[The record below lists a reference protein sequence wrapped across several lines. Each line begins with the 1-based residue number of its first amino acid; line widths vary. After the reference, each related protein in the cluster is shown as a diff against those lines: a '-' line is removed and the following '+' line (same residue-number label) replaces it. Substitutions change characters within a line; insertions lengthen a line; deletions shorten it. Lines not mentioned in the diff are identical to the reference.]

1 MSSNLSSVH
10 VHTLQHFSLRGPSA
24 WSGKHTHLEHTMFAC
39 LLGPNCCELQQQ
51 SLVDSR
57 IGEQNMFTH
66 LLMDLLSSW
75 FQEIVCF
82 VFVRSYW
89 LCCGVWSGGPNYI
102 HTCIFSAVYVGT
114 RLSVQFGTKGIQVK
128 QNMQRYSTCTCP
140 LLSKYAYVSMGMK
153 RAPNST
159 NHQWLCTLHLQFLEY
174 PHANSWMTNVECA

>member
-1 MSSNLSSVH
+1 
-10 VHTLQHFSLRGPSA
+10 
-24 WSGKHTHLEHTMFAC
+24 
-39 LLGPNCCELQQQ
+39 
-51 SLVDSR
+51 
-57 IGEQNMFTH
+57 MFTH

-159 NHQWLCTLHLQFLEY
+159 NHQ
-174 PHANSWMTNVECA
+174 